1 MATGRALPL
10 GCRAREEARMKRLAA
25 EGCPSQKV
33 GRRQNPR
40 VRLLFQATVGL
51 QYSAMLQSRGDRALW
66 GKVRG

>member
-10 GCRAREEARMKRLAA
+10 GCRAREEARMKPLAA

-33 GRRQNPR
+33 GRRHNPR
-40 VRLLFQATVGL
+40 VRLPIQATVGL
-51 QYSAMLQSRGDRALW
+51 QHTAMLQRRCDRAFW